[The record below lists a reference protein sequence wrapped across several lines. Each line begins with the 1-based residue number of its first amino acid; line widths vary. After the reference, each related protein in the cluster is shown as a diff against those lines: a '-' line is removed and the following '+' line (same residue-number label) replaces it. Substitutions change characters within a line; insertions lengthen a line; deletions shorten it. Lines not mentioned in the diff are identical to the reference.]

1 MGNVWK
7 YVKAQKNANKVGPLG
22 KRAGMDVNENFNAI
36 LRMELFGGAGVY
48 ANVGQ
53 GSSET
58 DLMQKTLEELKSRAQ
73 TAHYKRVDDSRV
85 DMEFYIIERGY
96 HNYCESY
103 LIIGM
108 VMDSAKVDPTDYSYV
123 RPAGRYYDGIYNQ
136 FKETD
141 ILNTKPNFAPPV
153 YVKDGEGAEKVCQ
166 SLCRFNKAIV

>member
-85 DMEFYIIERGY
+85 DMEFYLLERGY
-96 HNYCESY
+96 HNSPGSY
-103 LIIGM
+103 IIVGM
-108 VMDSAKVDPTDYSYV
+108 VMDSKVNPIDYAYV
-123 RPAGRYYDGIYNQ
+123 RPSGRYYDEIISKD
-136 FKETD
+136 KE
-141 ILNTKPNFAPPV
+141 ILNTEPNFATPV
-153 YVKDGEGAEKVCQ
+153 YLKDGEGAEKVCQ
-166 SLCRFNKAIV
+166 SLCNKAIV